1 MEIIKAAE
9 ISRAAEIIRVGIVK
23 VFVFIAI

>member
-1 MEIIKAAE
+1 VE
-9 ISRAAEIIRVGIVK
+9 ISRAAEIIRAAEITRVGVVK